1 MHRTAEARITSRYG
15 GEFRTLV
22 YTTDVDDGEHLV
34 LVKGDIRPD
43 EPTLVRPHVEYMP
56 GDVFGYRERDTRSLL
71 HRAME
76 RIAAEGRGVVLYLRR
91 ERRGLDLFTPA
102 AAEGGSGPSTSLPSR
117 LSTFRDFGIGAQILR
132 DIGVGKI
139 RWLTNNPLRLA
150 SLPGYGLQIVESV
163 PLTLEEADAPPPAP
177 SATTGKVLRLR

>member
-1 MHRTAEARITSRYG
+1 
-15 GEFRTLV
+15 
-22 YTTDVDDGEHLV
+22 
-34 LVKGDIRPD
+34 
-43 EPTLVRPHVEYMP
+43 
-56 GDVFGYRERDTRSLL
+56 
-71 HRAME
+71 ME

-102 AAEGGSGPSTSLPSR
+102 AAEGAAGPSTSLPSR

-163 PLTLEEADAPPPAP
+163 PLTLEGADAPPPAP